1 MTKQGESLQIVGPK
15 NTFPEVS
22 LIEPAQSGYLML
34 AIEIDHRPP
43 IGFFLESRRKKNFWT
58 GSRTLR
64 QHWHT
69 VKMSWTPAFSKPLS
83 SPRAR

>member
-1 MTKQGESLQIVGPK
+1 MTKQGETLQIVGPK

-69 VKMSWTPAFSKPLS
+69 VTMS
-83 SPRAR
+83 